1 MKRYIA
7 IFLCM
12 ILLLGALPVFGYA
25 AGLSRH
31 EAVKQEVSRIYNK
44 CLATAGKESFA
55 GLCGLMTS
63 HQLWHLGVNRT
74 LGGTYNGNQQ
84 FDAYK
89 DVSITSGGYYVTA
102 YPAELYTLDQALAT
116 ITRNGTKDA
125 DRILVG
131 FSSTNT
137 EAGSVY
143 GHALVIHT
151 IMDGIVYYVE
161 NYHTSLAGPEG
172 SVIACTIDQFVRFYE
187 DWTVLEGVIHFGDRR
202 YSDSCQS
209 FGTDLYLRTRF
220 GSTLRSQP
228 SLLGQNEC
236 ERVRTVASGEL
247 LHATAVYMN
256 TKGELYYYID
266 EGVHSGYVAA
276 NAVSICRMNAEAL
289 AANNMELPET
299 VQSGKDANIKGTAR
313 ASDSSISA
321 MAAVI
326 TDATGKTVMEAQ
338 MDTTGSSCDF
348 SMLNEQLDLSLL
360 EDGSYTIRLYAT
372 AAFVSARG
380 TGLVTLY
387 DEQLLSESVLTV
399 GQNTPQGRTIM
410 PVQEEKLRDGWFVE
424 EGVWYCYKNGKP
436 CRGWITHLGVEYYL
450 NDDGSVTT
458 GWAEIDGFRR
468 FFSNTGAVCTGWLT
482 SVDGIHYW
490 LSDGTE
496 AVGMQR
502 IAGKIY
508 FFTEAG
514 ILLTEGTIEQ
524 DGVTYKIA
532 ANGVAT
538 IKQ

>member
-1 MKRYIA
+1 MKRFIA
-7 IFLCM
+7 TFLC
-12 ILLLGALPVFGYA
+12 IVLLLGALPVSGFA
-25 AGLSRH
+25 VGLSRQ
-31 EAVKQEVSRIYNK
+31 EAVKQEVSRIYTK
-44 CLATAGKESFA
+44 CLETAGKESFA

-89 DVSITSGGYYVTA
+89 DASMTSGGYHITA
-102 YPAELYTLDQALAT
+102 YPAEMYTLDQALAT

-125 DRILVG
+125 DKILVG

-161 NYHTSLAGPEG
+161 NYYTSLAGKEG
-172 SVIACTIDQFVRFYE
+172 NVIACTIDQFVRFYE

-228 SLLGQNEC
+228 SLVGQNEC
-236 ERVRTVASGEL
+236 ERLRTMAAGEL

-256 TKGELYYYID
+256 TKGDLYYYID
-266 EGVHSGYVAA
+266 EGMYSGFVAA
-276 NAVSICRMNAEAL
+276 NAVSICRLNGEAL
-289 AANNMELPET
+289 TAKNIAVPET
-299 VQSGKDANIKGTAR
+299 VQPGKDADIKGSAA
-313 ASDSSISA
+313 ASDSGISA
-321 MAAVI
+321 MAAVL
-326 TDATGKTVMEAQ
+326 TNEKGETVMEAR
-338 MDTTGSSCDF
+338 MDTTGCTCDF
-348 SMLNEQLDLSLL
+348 AMLNEQLDLSVL
-360 EDGSYTIRLYAT
+360 EEGSYTVSLYAT
-372 AAFVSARG
+372 AACVSAKG
-380 TGLVTLY
+380 AGLVTLY

-399 GQNTPQGRTIM
+399 GEGAPRGRTAA
-410 PVQEEKLRDGWFVE
+410 PEQEEETRDGWFVE
-424 EGVWYCYKNGKP
+424 EGVWYYYKGGKP
-436 CRGWITHLGVEYYL
+436 CRGWVTYLGVEYYL

-468 FFSNTGAVCTGWLT
+468 FFSTTGAVCTGWLT
-482 SVDGIHYW
+482 SSDGVHYW
-490 LSDGTE
+490 LTDGTE

-502 IAGKIY
+502 IAGKTY
-508 FFTEAG
+508 FFTQEG
-514 ILLTEGTIEQ
+514 ILLTEGTVEQ
-524 DGVTYKIA
+524 DGVTYKISS
-532 ANGVAT
+532 NGVAT
-538 IKQ
+538 IKK